1 MVLFKSWVT
10 YIPSCVFR
18 RTFLKTQCNKIF
30 GAEKEWKMDK
40 KIRIII
46 SDDDNEFC
54 RSCSEALGA
63 GFFAEFIERDGNKLV
78 SAILDGKPDI
88 VICNAFMQNSD
99 MLGVIK
105 QSREALGENSP
116 LFIATIPTDN
126 SILERELLSGGA
138 AYCFIKP
145 IDCSALAERIKSFC
159 VNSISPAVSK
169 NQSDTNLQVVITDI
183 IHQIGVPAHIKGYHY
198 LREAIM
204 MAVDDIDIMNSVTK
218 CLYPSFAKK
227 HGTTPSRVERA
238 IRHAIEVAWD
248 RGDVDVLNSYF
259 GYTIHSGKG
268 KPTNS
273 EFIALIADKLRVNM
287 KTA

>member
-1 MVLFKSWVT
+1 
-10 YIPSCVFR
+10 
-18 RTFLKTQCNKIF
+18 
-30 GAEKEWKMDK
+30 MD
-40 KIRIII
+40 
-46 SDDDNEFC
+46 FC
-54 RSCSEALGA
+54 RSCSEALGT
-63 GFFAEFIERDGNKLV
+63 GFFAEFVERDGDKL
-78 SAILDGKPDI
+78 SASILSQKPDI
-88 VICNAFMQNSD
+88 VICNAFMQNLD

-105 QSREALGENSP
+105 QSCDVLSENSP
-116 LFIATIPTDN
+116 LFIAIIPSD
-126 SILERELLSGGA
+126 
-138 AYCFIKP
+138 
-145 IDCSALAERIKSFC
+145 SATLAERIKSFC
-159 VNSISPAVSK
+159 VNSLSAADSK
-169 NQSDTNLQVVITDI
+169 TQNDTNLEVVITDI

-218 CLYPSFAKK
+218 CLYPSVAKK
-227 HGTTPSRVERA
+227 HGTTSSRVERA

>member
-1 MVLFKSWVT
+1 ME
-10 YIPSCVFR
+10 
-18 RTFLKTQCNKIF
+18 N
-30 GAEKEWKMDK
+30 
-40 KIRIII
+40 KIRILI

-54 RSCSEALGA
+54 TSCENVFSSF
-63 GFFAEFIERDGNKLV
+63 GFEVFSV
-78 SAILDGKPDI
+78 SKNGTILFDNVILKKPD
-88 VICNAFMQNSD
+88 VVLSNAFMPQLDLASVISSSKAK
-99 MLGVIK
+99 LGMECPVFL
-105 QSREALGENSP
+105 ALVPSESE
-116 LFIATIPTDN
+116 
-126 SILERELLSGGA
+126 ILEKELLSCGA

-145 IDCSALAERIKSFC
+145 LDCSVLAERIR
-159 VNSISPAVSK
+159 SICLGSGRFDSS
-169 NQSDTNLQVVITDI
+169 SDKTKQNIEIIITDI

-198 LREAIM
+198 LREAIT
-204 MAVDDIDIMNSVTK
+204 MAVNDIEIMNSVTK
-218 CLYPSFAKK
+218 CLYPSVAKK
-227 HGTTPSRVERA
+227 HGTTSSRVERA

>member
-1 MVLFKSWVT
+1 
-10 YIPSCVFR
+10 
-18 RTFLKTQCNKIF
+18 
-30 GAEKEWKMDK
+30 MDK
-40 KIRIII
+40 KVKIII
-46 SDDDNEFC
+46 SDEDNEFC
-54 RSCSEALGA
+54 RSCSSALGA
-63 GFFAEFIERDGNKLV
+63 DFLPKYIERDGNAV
-78 SAILDGKPDI
+78 MDAILQERPDI
-88 VICNAFMQNSD
+88 VICDAFMPNTD
-99 MLGVIK
+99 MLCVIK
-105 QSREALGENSP
+105 QSRETLGENSP
-116 LFIATIPTDN
+116 LFIGVIPTDN
-126 SILERELLSGGA
+126 AIVERELLSGGA

-145 IDCSALAERIKSFC
+145 VNYIALAERIKSFC
-159 VNSISPAVSK
+159 ITSLSTASYGAQNS
-169 NQSDTNLQVVITDI
+169 TNIEIVITDI

-198 LREAIM
+198 LREAII

-218 CLYPSFAKK
+218 CLYPSVAKK
-227 HGTTPSRVERA
+227 HGTTSSRVERA